1 MKTFSPQPKQGKLRE
16 LLLEILN
23 TKKENTKK
31 SKGLL
36 TQIKKTLNQESLIIQ
51 LRSEYNHIKNLNA
64 NYKKYL
70 KAIKRLKELFM
81 NNRGGIEKYSNF
93 IQETYKDEI
102 YIINNFEEEVNEIKD
117 EKKNIIETNDSIIN
131 IKNDAFKIL
140 SIKLVEI
147 NEKVNINLKEI
158 EKQTLKINS
167 LETKKNEEK
176 KAFLK
181 TEQQQNK
188 KYQVLENNYN
198 TISNILKDM
207 KKEID
212 NNVEIKPVEIENKE
226 YSEKLINTEN
236 HYIKLN
242 EEIIKNHN
250 LLEKVRNLSIKIS
263 NLSSIDELSTR
274 RYTKSTRSPLSSI
287 KKISLFK

>member
-1 MKTFSPQPKQGKLRE
+1 MKTFSPQPKSGKLRE
-16 LLLEILN
+16 LLLEILH
-23 TKKENTKK
+23 TKKDNIKK

-36 TQIKKTLNQESLIIQ
+36 TEIKKKLNQESLIIQ
-51 LRSEYNHIKNLNA
+51 LRKEYNHIKNLNS
-64 NYKKYL
+64 NYKNYL
-70 KAIKRLKELFM
+70 KIIKRLKDLFM

-102 YIINNFEEEVNEIKD
+102 YIINNFEEEVNEIKNK
-117 EKKNIIETNDSIIN
+117 KKNIIETNDSIIN

-242 EEIIKNHN
+242 EEKIKNHN

>member
-102 YIINNFEEEVNEIKD
+102 YIINNFEEEVNEIKE
-117 EKKNIIETNDSIIN
+117 EKKHIIETNDGIIN
-131 IKNDAFKIL
+131 IKNEAFKIL
-140 SIKLVEI
+140 NVKLVEL

-158 EKQTLKINS
+158 EKQTSKINS
-167 LETKKNEEK
+167 LESKKNEEK
-176 KAFLK
+176 KSFLK
-181 TEQQQNK
+181 TEQQQYK
-188 KYQVLENNYN
+188 KYQLLQNNYKVISNLYEEKKQEIENN
-198 TISNILKDM
+198 K
-207 KKEID
+207 
-212 NNVEIKPVEIENKE
+212 EIKPVEIENKE
-226 YSEKLINTEN
+226 YSNKLINTEN
-236 HYIKLN
+236 HYIQLS
-242 EEIIKNHN
+242 EEKIKNQN
-250 LLEKVRNLSIKIS
+250 LLEEVRNLTIKIS
-263 NLSSIDELSTR
+263 NLSSIDDLSTR
-274 RYTKSTRSPLSSI
+274 RYTRSTRSPLSSI
-287 KKISLFK
+287 KKITLFK

>member
-70 KAIKRLKELFM
+70 KVIKRLKELFM

-102 YIINNFEEEVNEIKD
+102 YIINNFEEEVNEIKE
-117 EKKNIIETNDSIIN
+117 EKKHIIETNDGIIN
-131 IKNDAFKIL
+131 IKNEAFKIL
-140 SIKLVEI
+140 NIKLVEL

-158 EKQTLKINS
+158 EKQTSKINS
-167 LETKKNEEK
+167 LESKKNEEK
-176 KAFLK
+176 KSFLK
-181 TEQQQNK
+181 TEQQQYK
-188 KYQVLENNYN
+188 KYQLLQNNYKV
-198 TISNILKDM
+198 ISNLYEE
-207 KKEID
+207 KKQEID
-212 NNVEIKPVEIENKE
+212 DNVEIKPVEIENKE
-226 YSEKLINTEN
+226 FSNKLINTEN
-236 HYIKLN
+236 HYIKLS
-242 EEIIKNHN
+242 EEKIKNQN
-250 LLEKVRNLSIKIS
+250 LLEEARNLTIKIT
-263 NLSSIDELSTR
+263 NLSSFDELSTR
-274 RYTKSTRSPLSSI
+274 RYTRSTRSPLSSI
-287 KKISLFK
+287 KKITLFK

>member
-102 YIINNFEEEVNEIKD
+102 YLINNFEEEVNSIKE
-117 EKKNIIETNDSIIN
+117 EKKHIIEKNDGIIN
-131 IKNDAFKIL
+131 IKNEAFKIL
-140 SIKLVEI
+140 NVKLVEL

-158 EKQTLKINS
+158 EKQTSKINS
-167 LETKKNEEK
+167 LESKKNEEK
-176 KAFLK
+176 KSFLK
-181 TEQQQNK
+181 TEQQQYK
-188 KYQVLENNYN
+188 KYQLLQNNYKV
-198 TISNILKDM
+198 ISNLYEE
-207 KKEID
+207 KKQEID
-212 NNVEIKPVEIENKE
+212 DNVEIKPVEIENKE
-226 YSEKLINTEN
+226 FSNKLINTEN
-236 HYIKLN
+236 HYIKLS
-242 EEIIKNHN
+242 EEKIKNQN
-250 LLEKVRNLSIKIS
+250 LLEEARNLTIKIT
-263 NLSSIDELSTR
+263 NLSSFDELSTR
-274 RYTKSTRSPLSSI
+274 RYTRSTRSPLSSI

>member
-102 YIINNFEEEVNEIKD
+102 YIIN
-117 EKKNIIETNDSIIN
+117 
-131 IKNDAFKIL
+131 IKNEAFKIL
-140 SIKLVEI
+140 NVKLVEL

-158 EKQTLKINS
+158 EKQTSKINS
-167 LETKKNEEK
+167 LESKKNEEK
-176 KAFLK
+176 KSFLK
-181 TEQQQNK
+181 TEQQQYK
-188 KYQVLENNYN
+188 KYQLLQNNYKV
-198 TISNILKDM
+198 ISNLYEE
-207 KKEID
+207 KKQEID
-212 NNVEIKPVEIENKE
+212 DNVEIKPVEIENKE
-226 YSEKLINTEN
+226 FSNKLINTEN
-236 HYIKLN
+236 HYIKLS
-242 EEIIKNHN
+242 EEKIKNQN
-250 LLEKVRNLSIKIS
+250 LLEEVRNLTIKIS
-263 NLSSIDELSTR
+263 NLSSIDDLSTR
-274 RYTKSTRSPLSSI
+274 RYTRSTRSPLSSI
-287 KKISLFK
+287 KKITLFK

>member
-36 TQIKKTLNQESLIIQ
+36 TQIKKTLNQETLIIQ

-102 YIINNFEEEVNEIKD
+102 YIINNFEEEVNEIKE
-117 EKKNIIETNDSIIN
+117 EKKHIIETNDGIIN
-131 IKNDAFKIL
+131 IKNEAFKIL
-140 SIKLVEI
+140 NVKLVEL

-158 EKQTLKINS
+158 EKQTSKINS
-167 LETKKNEEK
+167 LESKKNEEK
-176 KAFLK
+176 KSFLK
-181 TEQQQNK
+181 TEQQQYK
-188 KYQVLENNYN
+188 KYQLLQNNYKV
-198 TISNILKDM
+198 ISNLYEE
-207 KKEID
+207 KKQEID
-212 NNVEIKPVEIENKE
+212 DNVEIKPVEIENKE
-226 YSEKLINTEN
+226 FSNKLINTEN
-236 HYIKLN
+236 HYIKLS
-242 EEIIKNHN
+242 EEKIKNQN
-250 LLEKVRNLSIKIS
+250 LLEEVRNLTIKIS
-263 NLSSIDELSTR
+263 NLSSIDDLSTR
-274 RYTKSTRSPLSSI
+274 RYTRSTRSPLSSI

>member
-242 EEIIKNHN
+242 EEKIKNHN

>member
-70 KAIKRLKELFM
+70 KVIKRLKELFM

-102 YIINNFEEEVNEIKD
+102 YIINNFEEEVNEIKE
-117 EKKNIIETNDSIIN
+117 EKKHIIETNDGIIN
-131 IKNDAFKIL
+131 IKNEAFKIL
-140 SIKLVEI
+140 NVKLVEL

-158 EKQTLKINS
+158 EKQTSKINS
-167 LETKKNEEK
+167 LESKKNEEK
-176 KAFLK
+176 KSFLK
-181 TEQQQNK
+181 TEQQQYK
-188 KYQVLENNYN
+188 KYQLLQNNYKV
-198 TISNILKDM
+198 ISNLYEE
-207 KKEID
+207 KKQEID
-212 NNVEIKPVEIENKE
+212 DNVEIKPVEIENKE
-226 YSEKLINTEN
+226 FSNKLINTEN
-236 HYIKLN
+236 HYIKLS
-242 EEIIKNHN
+242 EEKIKNQN
-250 LLEKVRNLSIKIS
+250 LLEEARNLTIKIT
-263 NLSSIDELSTR
+263 NLSSFDELSTR
-274 RYTKSTRSPLSSI
+274 RYTRSTRSPLSSI
-287 KKISLFK
+287 KKITLFK